1 MGLNKFGGQIIESF
15 EAKELKKRSFAVR
28 FADRLTSFFGSIWFL
43 VLNCLLFVFWISAN
57 TGIIPSVSIFD
68 PYPFVL
74 LITMVSLE
82 AIVLSTV
89 VLMSQNRQSHISTI
103 REEVDMHVNL
113 ISEREITKI
122 LSLLLKLMEKQG
134 IKVKDAELEEMV
146 TAIDAS
152 FIERKL
158 AEQLNVKEP
167 SLVEEIAKE
176 VVKPL
181 AVAGKKIGSTVE
193 EVGKSFK

>member
-1 MGLNKFGGQIIESF
+1 MALNKFGGQIIESF

-28 FADRLTSFFGSIWFL
+28 FADRLTAFFGSIWFL
-43 VLNCLLFVFWISAN
+43 VLNCLLFVFWISVN
-57 TGIIPSVSIFD
+57 TGKIPIFPIFD
-68 PYPFVL
+68 PFPFVL

-89 VLMSQNRQSHISTI
+89 VLMSQNRQGHISTI

-158 AEQLNVKEP
+158 AEQLNEKEP
-167 SLVEEIAKE
+167 SFVEELAKE
-176 VVKPL
+176 VVKPFTE
-181 AVAGKKIGSTVE
+181 AGGKIGATVE
-193 EVGKSFK
+193 EVGKKLK